1 MNLHGPRPRVPRI
14 RVRLATLADLDL
26 LVRHRRRMWE
36 AISDIPEDLLDAAD
50 PVYRR
55 WARTRMRTGRLVG
68 LIVEDDGEP
77 GAGGGAGGERVRVAH
92 ARPAAAA
99 LERLDVRVSAF
110 DVHGTGSSRKGPCD
124 SRRAR

>member
-36 AISDIPEDLLDAAD
+36 AISDIPEDFPDAAD

-55 WARTRMRTGRLVG
+55 WARARMRTGS
-68 LIVEDDGEP
+68 P
-77 GAGGGAGGERVRVAH
+77 GRVHRRGRQRAGGERVRLVH

-99 LERLDVRVSAF
+99 LERLDVRVSAL
-110 DVHGTGSSRKGPCD
+110 DVHG
-124 SRRAR
+124 